1 MQSHNDPRYVVLH
14 TLHRQ
19 ILASPF
25 GMIQRSCD
33 VYEIYTISTGSLD
46 TVRAYGPS
54 MSVRC
59 LPIFIWVFTNTYT
72 QAAAWPPGH
81 LQAQVKW
88 LENQKL
94 CGAEGPQ
101 LQQDMGIETQDAV

>member
-1 MQSHNDPRYVVLH
+1 
-14 TLHRQ
+14 
-19 ILASPF
+19 
-25 GMIQRSCD
+25 MIQRSCD